1 MQIITKLKFK
11 SDIFKSFNKTHFFVI
26 FFKLIFNFFN
36 IYIKMSKNLSVKYYQ
51 ENKEKLQ
58 KKQQKNK
65 KKGSLKSF

>member
-1 MQIITKLKFK
+1 
-11 SDIFKSFNKTHFFVI
+11 
-26 FFKLIFNFFN
+26 
-36 IYIKMSKNLSVKYYQ
+36 MSKNLSVKYYQ